1 MDVGALVGNTPLVE
15 LKNCSPK
22 PGVRLFA
29 KLEGQNPTGSIK
41 DRIAAYM
48 IDRARSEGRLR
59 SGQEIVEA
67 TTGNTGI
74 ALAMVGRQLGHPI
87 RVVVPK
93 TVFPGIIP
101 VLQTY
106 GAAIEWVEGDLGIKR
121 AMDLARTIAERD
133 GAYLLNQFGS
143 PANPRCHYETTA
155 EEILDACPSVD
166 VLVCGLGTGGTI
178 TGAGRRLREHRR
190 DVQLIAAEPHPG
202 NQLQG
207 LRSLDDGFVPPILD
221 HSLLDAK
228 ILIRTAS
235 AFRAVDEVLSREGLL
250 IGPSSGA
257 VMHAGLRWAQ
267 RLDRA
272 DVVLIFADSG
282 WKYVGSRTVQTPM
295 SPTDEEELDDV
306 LWW

>member
-15 LKNCSPK
+15 LKNCSPR

-48 IDRARSEGRLR
+48 VNQARTAGLLR
-59 SGQEIVEA
+59 PGQEIVEA

-74 ALAMVGRQLGHPI
+74 ALAMVGRRLGHPI

-93 TVFPGIIP
+93 NVFPGIIP
-101 VLQTY
+101 VLETY
-106 GAAIEWVEGDLGIKR
+106 GAAVEWVEGDLGIKR
-121 AMDLARTIAERD
+121 AMDLAREIAERD

-143 PANPRCHYETTA
+143 ASNPRCHYETTA
-155 EEILDACPSVD
+155 EEILAACPSVD

-178 TGAGRRLREHRR
+178 TGAGRRLKEHRR
-190 DVQLIAAEPHPG
+190 DAQLVAAEPHPG

-207 LRSLDDGFVPPILD
+207 LRSLQEGFVPPILD
-221 HSLLDAK
+221 HSLLDGK
-228 ILIRTAS
+228 ILIRTVS
-235 AFRAVDEVLSREGLL
+235 AFRAVDEVLSREGIL

-257 VMHAGLRWAQ
+257 VMHAALRWAQ

-272 DVVLIFADSG
+272 DMVLIFADSG
-282 WKYVGSRTVQTPM
+282 WKYVGSRTVQGPM

>member
-155 EEILDACPSVD
+155 AEILAACPSVD

-207 LRSLDDGFVPPILD
+207 LRSLDDGFVPPIFD

-267 RLDRA
+267 RLDCA

-282 WKYVGSRTVQTPM
+282 WKYVGSRTVQAPM
-295 SPTDEEELDDV
+295 SPTDEEDLDDV

>member
-1 MDVGALVGNTPLVE
+1 MDVGTLVGNTPLVE
-15 LKNCSPK
+15 LKHCSPK

-48 IDRARSEGRLR
+48 VDQARSEGHLR
-59 SGQEIVEA
+59 PGQEIVEA

-74 ALAMVGRQLGHPI
+74 ALAMLGRRRGHSV

-93 TVFPGIIP
+93 SVFPGIVP

-121 AMDLARTIAERD
+121 AMDRAREIAERD

-143 PANPRCHYETTA
+143 AANPRCHYETTA
-155 EEILDACPSVD
+155 AEILAACPSID

-178 TGAGRRLREHRR
+178 TGAGRRLKEHRR
-190 DVQLIAAEPHPG
+190 DIQLVAAEPHPG

-207 LRSLDDGFVPPILD
+207 LRNLDEGYVPPILD
-221 HSLLDAK
+221 PALLDAK

-235 AFRAVDEVLSREGLL
+235 AFRAVDEVLAREGIL

-257 VMHAGLRWAQ
+257 VMHAALRYAQ

-272 DVVLIFADSG
+272 DMVLIFADSG
-282 WKYVGSRTVQTPM
+282 WKYVGIRATQAATP
-295 SPTDEEELDDV
+295 SADEEELDDV